1 MTIDGKNSKI
11 TLNLFLGGVAL
22 KVILNQDIKGIGKK
36 LQTVEVSEG
45 YARNFLLPK
54 KMASLCDSKSMNEA
68 RTKNEAII
76 YKKEENIAEA
86 SRQKEL
92 IEKKYI
98 EFRHKVGENGKLFG
112 SVTEKEIA
120 DEIEKIYNIKIDKKK
135 IILRNQ
141 IKSPGSYTA
150 EVKLYEGIVANLK
163 INVVSL

>member
-1 MTIDGKNSKI
+1 M
-11 TLNLFLGGVAL
+11 

-54 KMASLCDSKSMNEA
+54 KMASICDSKSMNEA
-68 RTKNEAII
+68 RTKNEAIM
-76 YKKEENIAEA
+76 YRKEENMAEA
-86 SRQKEL
+86 NKQKEI
-92 IEKKYI
+92 IEKRYI

-120 DEIEKIYNIKIDKKK
+120 EEIEKVYKIKIDKKK
-135 IILRNQ
+135 ITLKAQ

-150 EVKLYEGIVANLK
+150 EIKLYEGVIASLK